1 MQWKQQETRDIVRKG
16 RKETFC
22 GDGSCKENWGRYYAL
37 LHPAIATLNIQRAKK
52 VFR

>member
-16 RKETFC
+16 RKNHF
-22 GDGSCKENWGRYYAL
+22 GDSGSCKENWGRYYAL